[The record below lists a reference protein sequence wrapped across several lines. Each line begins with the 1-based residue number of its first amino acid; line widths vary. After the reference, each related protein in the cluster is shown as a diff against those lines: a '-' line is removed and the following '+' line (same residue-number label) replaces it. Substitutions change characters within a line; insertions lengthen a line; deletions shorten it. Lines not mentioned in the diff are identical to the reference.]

1 MPYPHPDAPPQLMSG
16 PAPNAGAPYLCDA
29 WGALMQSYTFLLLK
43 LNLLL
48 LESTLLSPAP
58 TMAW

>member
-1 MPYPHPDAPPQLMSG
+1 
-16 PAPNAGAPYLCDA
+16 
-29 WGALMQSYTFLLLK
+29 MQSYTFLLLK